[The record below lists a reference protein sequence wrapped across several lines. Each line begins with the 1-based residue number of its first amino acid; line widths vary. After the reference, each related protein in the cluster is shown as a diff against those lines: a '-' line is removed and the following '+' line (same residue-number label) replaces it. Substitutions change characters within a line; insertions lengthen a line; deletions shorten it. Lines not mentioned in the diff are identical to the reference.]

1 MAFEHLQQ
9 IREKEELAEKIK
21 QDGVNESMRIIK
33 AAQDEAA
40 ALIEKAH
47 AEAEKHYSEAL
58 TKAKEEGE
66 EDYKKIIHGAMWE
79 CDMLSESASKN
90 REEAVFLIVKKVMGV
105 WRS

>member
-1 MAFEHLQQ
+1 MALEHLRQ
-9 IREKEELAEKIK
+9 IREKEEQAEKIK
-21 QDGVNESMRIIK
+21 QDGINESMRIIK

-47 AEAEKHYSEAL
+47 ADAKKRYAEVIAKANEEA
-58 TKAKEEGE
+58 E

-90 REEAVFLIVKKVMGV
+90 HEEAVSLIVKKVMGK